1 MNNGRDERGRWLP
14 GIAPAGAGRP
24 IGARQKLAEA
34 IIKDIC
40 EDWNAS
46 LPDGRRAGPVALAK
60 LRLDD
65 PGRYITA
72 VTGLIPRDLVLTV
85 EAEDNPLAAL
95 SPDEK
100 REIARR
106 LYESIAAEKAKIIDA
121 SVLETEEQTPDNEAN
136 TKD

>member
-1 MNNGRDERGRWLP
+1 MEVIRAPDGRFLSSGNP
-14 GIAPAGAGRP
+14 AGRP
-24 IGARQKLAEA
+24 IGARQRLAEA

-40 EDWNAS
+40 VDWNEV

-60 LRLDD
+60 LRVED

-85 EAEDNPLAAL
+85 EAEDNPLSSL

-100 REIARR
+100 REVARR
-106 LYESIAAEKAKIIDA
+106 LYESIRAESAQIIDA
-121 SVLETEEQTPDNEAN
+121 SVDETEEQSPDNEAN